1 MATPAGNENAF
12 LGALVGMAIGDAL
25 GLPVLGQSGN
35 EIGDLQGYLELPDVG
50 EGEPVKGVISD
61 RTEFALCLVE
71 SLTTN
76 EGRLDPENIN
86 ARLSYLS
93 ESGSRRWMSE
103 TVISSI
109 DEAFEHDGLAPTDK
123 ITEAEPSLGVRG
135 IVIGLLHSVRTQN
148 LADMYSDATIAARLT
163 HTDTESADIVAAVA
177 ALTDQAARNVDR
189 DPAWSLPS
197 NAGTSAISARVVEIG
212 EIVKNADSFED
223 AVLTVVRAGGDTAS
237 YGAIAG
243 GIAGARFGA
252 AGLPQNLIDDL
263 DARIYLSMA
272 APWFYRTA
280 MQRAGFAI
288 DLRLIQNEFP
298 EMN

>member
-25 GLPVLGQSGN
+25 GLPVLGRPPE
-35 EIGDLQGYLELPDVG
+35 EIADLSDYLELPGDTG
-50 EGEPVKGVISD
+50 EEPVKGAISD
-61 RTEFALCLVE
+61 RTEIALCLVE

-76 EGRLDPENIN
+76 QGNLDPENIN

-93 ESGSRRWMSE
+93 QSGSRQWMSDIVL
-103 TVISSI
+103 TSI
-109 DEAFEHDGLAPTDK
+109 DEAFAHDGLAPADK
-123 ITEAEPSLGVRG
+123 VTEPEPSLGVRG
-135 IVIGLLHSVRTQN
+135 VVIGLLHSVRQPN
-148 LADMYSDATIAARLT
+148 LDDIRVDAALAARLT
-163 HTDTESADIVAAVA
+163 HTDAASIEIVQTAAV
-177 ALTDQAARNVDR
+177 LTDQAARYVDR
-189 DPAWSLPS
+189 DPTWSLP
-197 NAGTSAISARVVEIG
+197 AFPRDVAIVDRIAAIG
-212 EIVKNADSFED
+212 DLVKTAETFED
-223 AVLTVVRAGGDTAS
+223 AVLAAVRAGGDTAS

-252 AGLPQNLIDDL
+252 AGLPQRFIDDL

-298 EMN
+298 EIN

>member
-1 MATPAGNENAF
+1 MTQPLGNENAF

-25 GLPVLGQSGN
+25 GLPVLGKSAE
-35 EIGDLQGYLELPDVG
+35 EIGDLQMYLELPEVG

-76 EGRLDPENIN
+76 GGNIDAENIN
-86 ARLSYLS
+86 ARLNYLA

-103 TVISSI
+103 AVIAGI
-109 DEAFEHDGLAPTDK
+109 EAGYDHDGFAPPD
-123 ITEAEPSLGVRG
+123 AETVVESSVAARGV
-135 IVIGLLHSVRTQN
+135 IIGLLHSVRQPN
-148 LADMYSDATIAARLT
+148 LADMYADAGLVARLT
-163 HTDTESADIVAAVA
+163 HTDTESVDAVAAVA
-177 ALTDQAARNVDR
+177 ALTDQAARYVDR
-189 DPAWSLPS
+189 DPDWTLPS
-197 NAGTSAISARVVEIG
+197 NGSESEVGLRIAEIG
-212 EIVKNADSFED
+212 QTVRIAETYED
-223 AVLTVVRAGGDTAS
+223 AVLTVVRQGGDTAS

-243 GIAGARFGA
+243 GVAGARFGA
-252 AGLPQNLIDDL
+252 AGLPQHLIDDL

-288 DLRLIQNEFP
+288 DLRLIENEFP
-298 EMN
+298 EI

>member
-1 MATPAGNENAF
+1 MAIPAGNENAF

-25 GLPVLGQSGN
+25 GLPVLGQSRD
-35 EIGDLQGYLELPDVG
+35 EIGDLQGYLDLPDVS

-76 EGRLDPENIN
+76 EGNLDPENIN

-93 ESGSRRWMSE
+93 ESGSRRWMSD
-103 TVISSI
+103 TVLSSI
-109 DEAFEHDGLAPTDK
+109 DEAFEHDGLAPADK
-123 ITEAEPSLGVRG
+123 MTEAEPSLGVRG
-135 IVIGLLHSVRTQN
+135 IIIGLLHSVRKPN
-148 LADMYSDATIAARLT
+148 LADMYGDATTAARLT
-163 HTDTESADIVAAVA
+163 HTDAESADVVAAVA
-177 ALTDQAARNVDR
+177 ALTDQAARYVDR
-189 DPAWSLPS
+189 DPEWSLPS
-197 NAGTSAISARVVEIG
+197 NAGTSPISARIAEIG
-212 EIVKNADSFED
+212 EVVKNADSFED

-252 AGLPQNLIDDL
+252 AGLPQHLIDDL

-280 MQRAGFAI
+280 MQLAGFAI